1 MLSVCH
7 VAFRRVLQLV
17 VLLFRST
24 EFKELEIVVL
34 RHELA
39 LLRRQ
44 VRRPA
49 LRPADRFFLRRR
61 DRLGGLVHEYEGA
74 A

>member
-1 MLSVCH
+1 VISVCY

-17 VLLFRST
+17 VLLFRSA

-34 RHELA
+34 GHELA
-39 LLRRQ
+39 LLRRH

-49 LRPADRFFLRRR
+49 LP
-61 DRLGGLVHEYEGA
+61 
-74 A
+74 

>member
-1 MLSVCH
+1 MLASLFYLALCKLI
-7 VAFRRVLQLV
+7 AL
-17 VLLFRST
+17 VLLRPCSS

-44 VRRPA
+44 VARPD
-49 LRPADRFFLRRR
+49 LRPADRAFLAAAS
-61 DRLGGLVHEYEGA
+61 RLLPRTRWPSLL
-74 A
+74 

>member
-1 MLSVCH
+1 MLWSLWYL
-7 VAFRRVLQLV
+7 ALWRLLQLV
-17 VLLFRST
+17 ALRVRSQ

-44 VRRPA
+44 VARPE
-49 LRPADRFFLRRR
+49 LQPA
-61 DRLGGLVHEYEGA
+61 GW
-74 A
+74 

>member
-1 MLSVCH
+1 LLAKLFYLALCKLI
-7 VAFRRVLQLV
+7 AL
-17 VLLFRST
+17 VLLRPRSS

-44 VRRPA
+44 VARPDVR
-49 LRPADRFFLRRR
+49 LADRAFLAAAS
-61 DRLGGLVHEYEGA
+61 RLLPRTRWPSLL
-74 A
+74 